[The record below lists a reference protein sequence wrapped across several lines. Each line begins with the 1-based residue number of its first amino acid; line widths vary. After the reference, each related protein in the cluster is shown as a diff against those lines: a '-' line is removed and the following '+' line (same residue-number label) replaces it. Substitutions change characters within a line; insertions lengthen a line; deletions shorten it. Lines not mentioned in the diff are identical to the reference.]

1 MTGLNAMSNHSSR
14 PIRFDNYLPEVL
26 RGDETDFSS
35 FQNRFLQAF
44 EDLFEELQ
52 SVIEGVSPGDLRL
65 IVDSDPLGPATTIEV
80 QGVQPVEV
88 IAQKIEIKLRPPLN
102 TPPGFPANT
111 FVTLAENSAD
121 STTLAED
128 YPGPGAS
135 GESRLFVRDADFARL
150 VKPGSEIVL
159 HAGGMPDLFNPDLTP
174 PPQFARRLHL
184 DEYRA
189 EPDSLFLNF
198 LASWIGLP
206 LRDELIPRAGETD
219 LNGQLPVNDTAYER
233 RKARWNRHLM
243 RTAVGIYPR
252 RGTRAGV
259 EGMLRAWLKDD
270 LVEERVIVTDLLRT
284 DTDVNA
290 VFQLGVRATLGV
302 DTVLGEGPP
311 FFFIVDLAPDPTV
324 RGLRNPAG
332 IDVFLRESR
341 YILETEAPAH
351 TYYELRV
358 RICTMQLAPPP
369 GFEHAGEIYAQVG
382 ETTQFWDKPA
392 IYPVAYRPG

>member
-1 MTGLNAMSNHSSR
+1 MSNGLNEMSNHSSR
-14 PIRFDNYLPEVL
+14 PIRFRDYLPEVL
-26 RGDETDFSS
+26 RGEERDAPS

-52 SVIEGVSPGDLRL
+52 SVIEGVSHGDFRL
-65 IVDSDPLGPATTIEV
+65 IVDSVPPSEAGSD
-80 QGVQPVEV
+80 
-88 IAQKIEIKLRPPLN
+88 KIEIKVKRSLEAPP
-102 TPPGFPANT
+102 TFQSNT
-111 FVTLAENSAD
+111 FVTLAGTNAD

-128 YPGPGAS
+128 YPGHAGPTS
-135 GESRLFVRDADFARL
+135 LFVRDADFARF
-150 VKPGSEIVL
+150 VSTGSEIVL
-159 HAGGMPDLFNPDLTP
+159 HAGGLPDLFNPDLTP

-184 DEYRA
+184 DEYRV
-189 EPDSLFLNF
+189 ESDSSFLSF
-198 LASWIGLP
+198 LAGWIGLP

-219 LNGQLPVNDTAYER
+219 LHGQLMADDPWYER

-270 LVEERVIVTDLLRT
+270 LLEERVIVTDLSRT
-284 DTDVNA
+284 HTDIDA
-290 VFQLGVRATLGV
+290 VFQLGVRAALGV

-311 FFFIVDLAPDPTV
+311 FFFIVDLTPDPTI

-332 IDVFLRESR
+332 IDVFLREAQ
-341 YILETEAPAH
+341 YILETETPAH

-358 RICTMQLAPPP
+358 RVSTMQLAPAI
-369 GFEHAGEIYAQVG
+369 GFERAGEIYAQVG
-382 ETTQFWDKPA
+382 ETTQFWDQPA
-392 IYPVAYRPG
+392 VYRSGDEQ